1 MRFFSIFGALN
12 RLIKGYIGMNFP
24 GNYLPAIIALC
35 KRHKVK
41 KLFAFGS
48 VLTSRFNEQSDIDLV
63 VDFDKTNVDD
73 YFSNFFDLKYALE
86 SLFEREVDLLEE
98 QAIHNPYLKENIDTT
113 KMLIYG

>member
-1 MRFFSIFGALN
+1 
-12 RLIKGYIGMNFP
+12 MNFP

-35 KRHKVK
+35 KRHNVK

-48 VLTSRFNEQSDIDLV
+48 VLTNRFNEQSDIDLV

>member
-1 MRFFSIFGALN
+1 
-12 RLIKGYIGMNFP
+12 MNFP

-48 VLTSRFNEQSDIDLV
+48 VLTNRFNEQSDIDLV

-98 QAIHNPYLKENIDTT
+98 QSIHNPYLKENIDTT

>member
-1 MRFFSIFGALN
+1 
-12 RLIKGYIGMNFP
+12 MNFP

-48 VLTSRFNEQSDIDLV
+48 VLTNRFNEQSDIDLV

-98 QAIHNPYLKENIDTT
+98 QAIHNPHLKENIDTT

>member
-1 MRFFSIFGALN
+1 
-12 RLIKGYIGMNFP
+12 MNFP

-48 VLTSRFNEQSDIDLV
+48 VLTNRFNEQSDIDLV

-98 QAIHNPYLKENIDTT
+98 QAIHNPCLKENIDTT

>member
-1 MRFFSIFGALN
+1 
-12 RLIKGYIGMNFP
+12 MNFP

-48 VLTSRFNEQSDIDLV
+48 VLTNRFNEQSDIDLV

-86 SLFEREVDLLEE
+86 SLFEREVDWLEE
-98 QAIHNPYLKENIDTT
+98 KAIHNPYFREKLDTT

>member
-1 MRFFSIFGALN
+1 
-12 RLIKGYIGMNFP
+12 MNFP

-48 VLTSRFNEQSDIDLV
+48 VLTNRFNEQSDIDLV
-63 VDFDKTNVDD
+63 VDFDKSKVDD

-86 SLFEREVDLLEE
+86 SLFKRDVDLLEE
-98 QAIHNPYLKENIDTT
+98 QAIHNPYLKENIDAT
-113 KMLIYG
+113 KILIYGQPIC

>member
-1 MRFFSIFGALN
+1 
-12 RLIKGYIGMNFP
+12 MNFP

-48 VLTSRFNEQSDIDLV
+48 VLTNRFNEQSDIDLV

-73 YFSNFFDLKYALE
+73 YFSNFFFH
-86 SLFEREVDLLEE
+86 SLYFANTFRPPLLY
-98 QAIHNPYLKENIDTT
+98 QL
-113 KMLIYG
+113 

>member
-1 MRFFSIFGALN
+1 
-12 RLIKGYIGMNFP
+12 MNFP

-73 YFSNFFDLKYALE
+73 FFRSRRGDKCNS
-86 SLFEREVDLLEE
+86 SLQHECKDV
-98 QAIHNPYLKENIDTT
+98 
-113 KMLIYG
+113 

>member
-1 MRFFSIFGALN
+1 
-12 RLIKGYIGMNFP
+12 MNFP

-35 KRHKVK
+35 KQHKVK

-48 VLTSRFNEQSDIDLV
+48 VLTNRFNEQSDIDLV

-86 SLFEREVDLLEE
+86 SLLEREVDLLEE

>member
-1 MRFFSIFGALN
+1 
-12 RLIKGYIGMNFP
+12 MNFP

-86 SLFEREVDLLEE
+86 DVLGREVDLLEE
-98 QAIHNPYLKENIDTT
+98 HAICNHYLKENIERT
-113 KMLIYG
+113 KALIYG